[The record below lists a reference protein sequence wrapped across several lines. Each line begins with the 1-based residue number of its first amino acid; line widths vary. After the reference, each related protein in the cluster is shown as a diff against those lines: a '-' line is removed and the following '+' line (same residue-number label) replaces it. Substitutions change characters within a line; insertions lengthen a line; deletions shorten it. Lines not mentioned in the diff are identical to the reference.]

1 MMSDRK
7 AELERK
13 KAKLQAIRE
22 EKERRRREKEQKDV
36 RLYMIVEEATV
47 RAAGA
52 DKDHRKEIDAMLSS
66 LGMAPVSDVLS
77 SLSSMNSLTPEQSA
91 NATPDASLQ
100 PSSINSTQSTG
111 RRKPRELTIVSV
123 ANTNIPPKE
132 PVVYSK
138 QTQTV
143 QTTHTSHDAFS
154 KNVSKIPHRSC
165 ALFNLTDL
173 AALLNAHSLVFA
185 TQLVK
190 STHIGHKDCPNLLP
204 NTRSTPPV
212 QQQHQLTLAPQATLR
227 LTGGVPGKTFHL
239 IVAVTY
245 IPISLVSQDIIC
257 ELFDF
262 ETLIGLSVESYDF
275 SWFSVSLGS
284 DLGLASLSSL
294 FTMIN
299 YMRKTIGQQISL
311 VKDMS
316 FLSLFTT
323 VLTFDD
329 SQAEDE
335 ENSLPH
341 LDSFQSKLPPGI
353 LPHGLPQVKEV
364 QPAVTQVEQEK
375 EKEKPKKEVREFS
388 EEEKQMIILSEDFQR
403 FLDRTS
409 RIVERAL
416 GESIDIY
423 TDYTGT
429 MDGEDGL
436 DEKSH
441 QQLWLN
447 RSFFC
452 ERWSR
457 NRCVTSMDWSPQFP
471 ELLAASYN
479 NNDDTPNDPDGVCLV
494 WNTKFKKAT
503 PEFIFHCQS
512 PVMSTT
518 FAKFHPNLILGGT
531 YSGQIVL
538 WDNRVQKRTPVQR
551 TPLSASAHTHPV
563 YCLTVVGTQNAHNLI
578 SISTDGK
585 LCSWSLD
592 MLSQPQ
598 ETLILYLKQSK
609 TIAATC
615 LAFPHGDVNNF
626 VVGSEDGTVYGDC
639 RHGTKAGVVEMF
651 EGHQGP
657 VTGISTHAVQGGI
670 DFSHLFLTSSI
681 DWTIKLWS
689 LKEMKPLYS
698 FEHNG
703 DYVYDVAWSPTHPA
717 LFAAVDDSG
726 RLDLWNLN
734 QDTEV
739 PAASVIVDGNPALN
753 RVSWTPSGLHVTV
766 GDDTGKIWVYDVAE
780 HLAYPRS
787 DEWNKFLYTQQD
799 LKNNKADEE
808 LDRLNLSSGPSS
820 LTSLTSISSCPLR

>member
-1 MMSDRK
+1 MSDRK

-36 RLYMIVEEATV
+36 EEATV
-47 RAAGA
+47 RAAGT
-52 DKDHRKEIDAMLSS
+52 DKDHRKELDAMLSS
-66 LGMAPVSDVLS
+66 LGVAPVSDVLS

-100 PSSINSTQSTG
+100 PSSINSAQSTA
-111 RRKPRELTIVSV
+111 RKKNRELTIVSV
-123 ANTNIPPKE
+123 AHTNIPPKE
-132 PVVYSK
+132 PVVYTK
-138 QTQTV
+138 QTQTI
-143 QTTHTSHDAFS
+143 QTSHTSHD
-154 KNVSKIPHRSC
+154 
-165 ALFNLTDL
+165 
-173 AALLNAHSLVFA
+173 
-185 TQLVK
+185 
-190 STHIGHKDCPNLLP
+190 G
-204 NTRSTPPV
+204 
-212 QQQHQLTLAPQATLR
+212 
-227 LTGGVPGKTFHL
+227 
-239 IVAVTY
+239 Y
-245 IPISLVSQDIIC
+245 
-257 ELFDF
+257 F
-262 ETLIGLSVESYDF
+262 ETD
-275 SWFSVSLGS
+275 WWRP
-284 DLGLASLSSL
+284 
-294 FTMIN
+294 
-299 YMRKTIGQQISL
+299 RKAHAF
-311 VKDMS
+311 DYY
-316 FLSLFTT
+316 

-329 SQAEDE
+329 GQAEDE

-341 LDSFQSKLPPGI
+341 MDGFQSKLPPGI

-375 EKEKPKKEVREFS
+375 EKEKPKEVRELS

-416 GESIDIY
+416 GESVNIY

-429 MDGEDGL
+429 MDGEDGM
-436 DEKSH
+436 DEKNH
-441 QQLWLN
+441 QRLWLN
-447 RSFFC
+447 RWFFC
-452 ERWSR
+452 DRWSR

-471 ELLAASYN
+471 ELLVASYN

-494 WNTKFKKAT
+494 WNTKFKKTT

-518 FAKFHPNLILGGT
+518 FARFHPNLILGGT

-538 WDNRVQKRTPVQR
+538 WDNRVQKRTPIQR
-551 TPLSASAHTHPV
+551 TPLSANAHTHPV
-563 YCLTVVGTQNAHNLI
+563 YCLNVVGAQNAHNLI

-598 ETLILYLKQSK
+598 ETLDLCTKQSK
-609 TIAATC
+609 PIATTC
-615 LAFPHGDVNNF
+615 LTFPHGDVNNF
-626 VVGSEDGTVYGDC
+626 VVGSEEGTVYSAC
-639 RHGTKAGVVEMF
+639 RHGTKTGVLETY

-657 VTGISTHAVQGGI
+657 VTGISAHAVQGGI

-689 LKEMKPLYS
+689 LKESKPLYS

-739 PAASVIVDGNPALN
+739 PTAGVMIDGCPALN

-766 GDDTGKIWVYDVAE
+766 GDDSGKIWVYDVAE
-780 HLAYPRS
+780 HLAHPRI
-787 DEWNKFLYTQQD
+787 DEWNKFLYTQQE
-799 LKNNKADEE
+799 LKHNKADEE
-808 LDRLNLSSGPSS
+808 LHKLNLREP
-820 LTSLTSISSCPLR
+820 TSLTSIPPLLTGPLR

>member
-1 MMSDRK
+1 MAGVSFGGLQFPTIKMMSDRK

-22 EKERRRREKEQKDV
+22 EKERRRREKEQKD
-36 RLYMIVEEATV
+36 VEEATV

-143 QTTHTSHDAFS
+143 QTTHTSHDGLS
-154 KNVSKIPHRSC
+154 KSSSEYTIYSSC
-165 ALFNLTDL
+165 STTTPT
-173 AALLNAHSLVFA
+173 HSCSA
-185 TQLVK
+185 
-190 STHIGHKDCPNLLP
+190 G
-204 NTRSTPPV
+204 
-212 QQQHQLTLAPQATLR
+212 
-227 LTGGVPGKTFHL
+227 
-239 IVAVTY
+239 Y
-245 IPISLVSQDIIC
+245 
-257 ELFDF
+257 F
-262 ETLIGLSVESYDF
+262 ETDWWRPRKGGSAPNYLSHAFDYYDEYNLNPGLEWEDEF
-275 SWFSVSLGS
+275 
-284 DLGLASLSSL
+284 
-294 FTMIN
+294 
-299 YMRKTIGQQISL
+299 
-311 VKDMS
+311 
-316 FLSLFTT
+316 T

-388 EEEKQMIILSEDFQR
+388 EEEKQMIILSEDFKR
-403 FLDRTS
+403 FLDCTS

-494 WNTKFKKAT
+494 WNTKFKKST

-598 ETLILYLKQSK
+598 ETLNLLLKQSK

-639 RHGTKAGVVEMF
+639 RHGRKSAVVEIF
-651 EGHQGP
+651 YEGHQGP

-689 LKEMKPLYS
+689 LKELKPLYS

-808 LDRLNLSSGPSS
+808 LDRLNLNSGPSS

>member
-22 EKERRRREKEQKDV
+22 EKERRKREKEMKD
-36 RLYMIVEEATV
+36 VEEATV
-47 RAAGA
+47 RAAGT
-52 DKDHRKEIDAMLSS
+52 DKDHRKELDAMLSS
-66 LGMAPVSDVLS
+66 LGVAPVSDVLS

-100 PSSINSTQSTG
+100 PSSINSAQSSAG
-111 RRKPRELTIVSV
+111 RRKNRELTIVSV
-123 ANTNIPPKE
+123 AHTNIPPKE
-132 PVVYSK
+132 PVLYNK
-138 QTQTV
+138 QTQTI
-143 QTTHTSHDAFS
+143 QTTHTSHDAHAFDYYDEY
-154 KNVSKIPHRSC
+154 
-165 ALFNLTDL
+165 NLNPGLEWEDE
-173 AALLNAHSLVFA
+173 FA
-185 TQLVK
+185 
-190 STHIGHKDCPNLLP
+190 
-204 NTRSTPPV
+204 
-212 QQQHQLTLAPQATLR
+212 
-227 LTGGVPGKTFHL
+227 
-239 IVAVTY
+239 
-245 IPISLVSQDIIC
+245 
-257 ELFDF
+257 
-262 ETLIGLSVESYDF
+262 
-275 SWFSVSLGS
+275 
-284 DLGLASLSSL
+284 
-294 FTMIN
+294 
-299 YMRKTIGQQISL
+299 
-311 VKDMS
+311 
-316 FLSLFTT
+316 

-329 SQAEDE
+329 GQAEDE

-341 LDSFQSKLPPGI
+341 MDGFQSKLPPGI

-375 EKEKPKKEVREFS
+375 EKEIPKEVRELS

-403 FLDRTS
+403 FFDRTS

-416 GESIDIY
+416 GESVDIY
-423 TDYTGT
+423 TDYAGN
-429 MDGEDGL
+429 MDGEDGM

-441 QQLWLN
+441 QRLWLN

-452 ERWSR
+452 DRWSR

-471 ELLAASYN
+471 ELLVASYN
-479 NNDDTPNDPDGVCLV
+479 NNDDIPNDPDGVCLV
-494 WNTKFKKAT
+494 WNTKFKKTT

-512 PVMSTT
+512 PVLSVT

-538 WDNRVQKRTPVQR
+538 WDNRVQKRTPIQR
-551 TPLSASAHTHPV
+551 TPLSANAHTHPV
-563 YCLTVVGTQNAHNLI
+563 YCLNVVGAQNAHNLI

-585 LCSWSLD
+585 MCSWSLD

-598 ETLILYLKQSK
+598 ERLELTTKQSK
-609 TIAATC
+609 PIASTC
-615 LAFPHGDVNNF
+615 LAFPQGDVNNF
-626 VVGSEDGTVYGDC
+626 VVGSEEGTVYSAC
-639 RHGTKAGVVEMF
+639 RHGTKAGVLETY

-657 VTGISTHAVQGGI
+657 VTGVSAHAEQAGI

-689 LKEMKPLYS
+689 LKENKPLYS

-739 PAASVIVDGNPALN
+739 PTASIMIDGCPALN

-766 GDDTGKIWVYDVAE
+766 GDDTGKIWVYDVPE
-780 HLAYPRS
+780 HLAHPRI
-787 DEWNKFLYTQQD
+787 DEWNKFLYTQQE
-799 LKNNKADEE
+799 LRNNKADEE
-808 LDRLNLSSGPSS
+808 LHKLNLRDQRP
-820 LTSLTSISSCPLR
+820 

>member
-36 RLYMIVEEATV
+36 EEATV
-47 RAAGA
+47 RAASTE
-52 DKDHRKEIDAMLSS
+52 KDQRKEIDAMLSS
-66 LGMAPVSDVLS
+66 LGVAPVSDVLS
-77 SLSSMNSLTPEQSA
+77 SLSSMSSLTPEQSA

-100 PSSINSTQSTG
+100 PSSINSAQSSAN
-111 RRKPRELTIVSV
+111 RKKNRELTIVSV
-123 ANTNIPPKE
+123 AHTNIPPKE

-138 QTQTV
+138 QTQTI
-143 QTTHTSHDAFS
+143 QTTHTSHDDEY
-154 KNVSKIPHRSC
+154 
-165 ALFNLTDL
+165 NL
-173 AALLNAHSLVFA
+173 N
-185 TQLVK
+185 
-190 STHIGHKDCPNLLP
+190 
-204 NTRSTPPV
+204 
-212 QQQHQLTLAPQATLR
+212 
-227 LTGGVPGKTFHL
+227 PGL
-239 IVAVTY
+239 EWE
-245 IPISLVSQDIIC
+245 D
-257 ELFDF
+257 E
-262 ETLIGLSVESYDF
+262 
-275 SWFSVSLGS
+275 
-284 DLGLASLSSL
+284 
-294 FTMIN
+294 FT
-299 YMRKTIGQQISL
+299 
-311 VKDMS
+311 
-316 FLSLFTT
+316 
-323 VLTFDD
+323 
-329 SQAEDE
+329 AEDE

-341 LDSFQSKLPPGI
+341 MDGFQSKLPPGI

-375 EKEKPKKEVREFS
+375 EKEKPKKEVRELS

-416 GESIDIY
+416 GESVDIY

-429 MDGEDGL
+429 MDGEDGM
-436 DEKSH
+436 DEKNH
-441 QQLWLN
+441 QRLWLN
-447 RSFFC
+447 RSFIC

-479 NNDDTPNDPDGVCLV
+479 NNDDTPNDPDGVCLI
-494 WNTKFKKAT
+494 WNTKFKKTT

-518 FAKFHPNLILGGT
+518 FARFHPNLILGGT

-538 WDNRVQKRTPVQR
+538 WDNRVQKRTPIQR
-551 TPLSASAHTHPV
+551 TPLSATAHTHPV
-563 YCLTVVGTQNAHNLI
+563 YCLSVVGTQNAHNLI

-598 ETLILYLKQSK
+598 EALELHTKQSK
-609 TIAATC
+609 AIAATC

-626 VVGSEDGTVYGDC
+626 VMGSEDGTVYSAC
-639 RHGTKAGVVEMF
+639 RHGSRAGLTETY

-657 VTGISTHAVQGGI
+657 VTGISAHAVQGGI
-670 DFSHLFLTSSI
+670 DFSHLFLTSSL

-689 LKEMKPLYS
+689 LKENKPLYS

-739 PAASVIVDGNPALN
+739 PTASVVVDGSPALN

-780 HLAYPRS
+780 HLAHPRI

-808 LDRLNLSSGPSS
+808 LDKLNLSSGPSS
-820 LTSLTSISSCPLR
+820 LTSMTSISSVPLR

>member
-22 EKERRRREKEQKDV
+22 EKERRKREKEMKD
-36 RLYMIVEEATV
+36 VEEATV
-47 RAAGA
+47 RAAGT
-52 DKDHRKEIDAMLSS
+52 DKDHRKELDAMLSS
-66 LGMAPVSDVLS
+66 LGVAPVSDVLS

-100 PSSINSTQSTG
+100 PSSINSAQSAG
-111 RRKPRELTIVSV
+111 RRKNRELTIVSV
-123 ANTNIPPKE
+123 AHTNIPPKE
-132 PVVYSK
+132 PVLYNK
-138 QTQTV
+138 QTQTI
-143 QTTHTSHDAFS
+143 QTTHTSHDDEY
-154 KNVSKIPHRSC
+154 
-165 ALFNLTDL
+165 NLNPGLEWEDE
-173 AALLNAHSLVFA
+173 FA
-185 TQLVK
+185 
-190 STHIGHKDCPNLLP
+190 
-204 NTRSTPPV
+204 
-212 QQQHQLTLAPQATLR
+212 
-227 LTGGVPGKTFHL
+227 
-239 IVAVTY
+239 
-245 IPISLVSQDIIC
+245 
-257 ELFDF
+257 
-262 ETLIGLSVESYDF
+262 
-275 SWFSVSLGS
+275 
-284 DLGLASLSSL
+284 
-294 FTMIN
+294 
-299 YMRKTIGQQISL
+299 
-311 VKDMS
+311 
-316 FLSLFTT
+316 
-323 VLTFDD
+323 
-329 SQAEDE
+329 AEDE

-341 LDSFQSKLPPGI
+341 MDGFQSKLPPGI

-375 EKEKPKKEVREFS
+375 EKEIPKEVRELS

-403 FLDRTS
+403 FFDRTS

-416 GESIDIY
+416 GESVDIY
-423 TDYTGT
+423 TDYAGN
-429 MDGEDGL
+429 MDGEDGM

-441 QQLWLN
+441 QRLWLN

-452 ERWSR
+452 DRWSR

-471 ELLAASYN
+471 ELLVASYN
-479 NNDDTPNDPDGVCLV
+479 NNDDIPNDPDGVCLV
-494 WNTKFKKAT
+494 WNTKFKKTT

-512 PVMSTT
+512 PVLSVT

-538 WDNRVQKRTPVQR
+538 WDNRVQKRTPIQR
-551 TPLSASAHTHPV
+551 TPLSANAHTHPV
-563 YCLTVVGTQNAHNLI
+563 YCLNVVGAQNAHNLI

-585 LCSWSLD
+585 MCSWSLD

-598 ETLILYLKQSK
+598 ERLELTTKQSK
-609 TIAATC
+609 PIASTC
-615 LAFPHGDVNNF
+615 LAFPQGDVNNF
-626 VVGSEDGTVYGDC
+626 VVGSEEGTVYSAC
-639 RHGTKAGVVEMF
+639 RHGTKAGVLETY

-657 VTGISTHAVQGGI
+657 VTGVSAHAEQAGI

-689 LKEMKPLYS
+689 LKENKPLYS

-739 PAASVIVDGNPALN
+739 PTASIMIDGCPALN

-766 GDDTGKIWVYDVAE
+766 GDDTGKIWVYDVPE
-780 HLAYPRS
+780 HLAHPRI
-787 DEWNKFLYTQQD
+787 DEWNKFLYTQQE
-799 LKNNKADEE
+799 LRNNKADEE
-808 LDRLNLSSGPSS
+808 LHKLNLRDQRP
-820 LTSLTSISSCPLR
+820 

>member
-22 EKERRRREKEQKDV
+22 EKERRKREKEMKD
-36 RLYMIVEEATV
+36 VEEATV
-47 RAAGA
+47 RAAGT
-52 DKDHRKEIDAMLSS
+52 DKDHRKELDAMLSS
-66 LGMAPVSDVLS
+66 LGVAPVSDVLS

-100 PSSINSTQSTG
+100 PSSINSAQSSAG
-111 RRKPRELTIVSV
+111 RRKNRELTIVSV
-123 ANTNIPPKE
+123 AHTNIPPKE
-132 PVVYSK
+132 PVLYNK
-138 QTQTV
+138 QTQTI
-143 QTTHTSHDAFS
+143 QTTHTSHDGYFEIDWWRPRKGGSAPNYLSHAF
-154 KNVSKIPHRSC
+154 
-165 ALFNLTDL
+165 D
-173 AALLNAHSLVFA
+173 
-185 TQLVK
+185 
-190 STHIGHKDCPNLLP
+190 
-204 NTRSTPPV
+204 
-212 QQQHQLTLAPQATLR
+212 
-227 LTGGVPGKTFHL
+227 
-239 IVAVTY
+239 Y
-245 IPISLVSQDIIC
+245 
-257 ELFDF
+257 
-262 ETLIGLSVESYDF
+262 Y
-275 SWFSVSLGS
+275 
-284 DLGLASLSSL
+284 
-294 FTMIN
+294 
-299 YMRKTIGQQISL
+299 
-311 VKDMS
+311 
-316 FLSLFTT
+316 

-329 SQAEDE
+329 GQAEDE

-341 LDSFQSKLPPGI
+341 MDGFQSKLPPGI

-375 EKEKPKKEVREFS
+375 EKEIPKEVRELS

-403 FLDRTS
+403 FFDRTS

-416 GESIDIY
+416 GESVDIY
-423 TDYTGT
+423 TDYAGN
-429 MDGEDGL
+429 MDGEDGM

-441 QQLWLN
+441 QRLWLN

-452 ERWSR
+452 DRWSR

-471 ELLAASYN
+471 ELLVASYN
-479 NNDDTPNDPDGVCLV
+479 NNDDIPNDPDGVCLV
-494 WNTKFKKAT
+494 WNTKFKKTT

-512 PVMSTT
+512 PVLSVT

-538 WDNRVQKRTPVQR
+538 WDNRVQKRTPIQR
-551 TPLSASAHTHPV
+551 TPLSANAHTHPV
-563 YCLTVVGTQNAHNLI
+563 YCLNVVGAQNAHNLI

-585 LCSWSLD
+585 MCSWSLD

-598 ETLILYLKQSK
+598 ERLELTTKQSK
-609 TIAATC
+609 PIASTC
-615 LAFPHGDVNNF
+615 LAFPQGDVNNF
-626 VVGSEDGTVYGDC
+626 VVGSEEGTVYSAC
-639 RHGTKAGVVEMF
+639 RHGTKAGVLETY

-657 VTGISTHAVQGGI
+657 VTGVSAHAEQAGI

-689 LKEMKPLYS
+689 LKENKPLYS

-739 PAASVIVDGNPALN
+739 PTASIMIDGCPALN

-766 GDDTGKIWVYDVAE
+766 GDDTGKIWVYDVPE
-780 HLAYPRS
+780 HLAHPRI
-787 DEWNKFLYTQQD
+787 DEWNKFLYTQQE
-799 LKNNKADEE
+799 LRNNKADEE
-808 LDRLNLSSGPSS
+808 LHKLNLRDQRP
-820 LTSLTSISSCPLR
+820 

>member
-36 RLYMIVEEATV
+36 EEATV
-47 RAAGA
+47 RAAGT
-52 DKDHRKEIDAMLSS
+52 DKDQRKEIDAMLSS
-66 LGMAPVSDVLS
+66 LGVAPVSDVLS
-77 SLSSMNSLTPEQSA
+77 SLSSMSSLTPEQSA

-100 PSSINSTQSTG
+100 PSSINSAQSSAG
-111 RRKPRELTIVSV
+111 RRKNRELTIVSV
-123 ANTNIPPKE
+123 AHTNIPPKE

-138 QTQTV
+138 QTQTI
-143 QTTHTSHDAFS
+143 QTTHTSHD
-154 KNVSKIPHRSC
+154 
-165 ALFNLTDL
+165 
-173 AALLNAHSLVFA
+173 
-185 TQLVK
+185 
-190 STHIGHKDCPNLLP
+190 
-204 NTRSTPPV
+204 
-212 QQQHQLTLAPQATLR
+212 
-227 LTGGVPGKTFHL
+227 
-239 IVAVTY
+239 
-245 IPISLVSQDIIC
+245 
-257 ELFDF
+257 
-262 ETLIGLSVESYDF
+262 
-275 SWFSVSLGS
+275 
-284 DLGLASLSSL
+284 
-294 FTMIN
+294 
-299 YMRKTIGQQISL
+299 
-311 VKDMS
+311 
-316 FLSLFTT
+316 

-329 SQAEDE
+329 GQAEDE

-341 LDSFQSKLPPGI
+341 MDGFQSKLPPGI
-353 LPHGLPQVKEV
+353 LSHGLPQVKEV
-364 QPAVTQVEQEK
+364 QPAVTQIEQEK
-375 EKEKPKKEVREFS
+375 EKEKPKKEVRELS

-416 GESIDIY
+416 GESVDIY
-423 TDYTGT
+423 TDYAGT
-429 MDGEDGL
+429 MDGEDGM

-441 QQLWLN
+441 QRLWLN
-447 RSFFC
+447 RSFIC

-479 NNDDTPNDPDGVCLV
+479 NNDDTPNDPDGVCLI
-494 WNTKFKKAT
+494 WNTKFKKTT

-518 FAKFHPNLILGGT
+518 FARFHPNLILGGT

-538 WDNRVQKRTPVQR
+538 WDNRVQKRTPIQR
-551 TPLSASAHTHPV
+551 TPLSATAHTHPV
-563 YCLTVVGTQNAHNLI
+563 YCLSVVGTQNAHNLI

-598 ETLILYLKQSK
+598 EALELHTKQSK
-609 TIAATC
+609 AIAATC

-626 VVGSEDGTVYGDC
+626 VMGSEDGTVYSAC
-639 RHGTKAGVVEMF
+639 RHGSRAGLTETY

-657 VTGISTHAVQGGI
+657 VTGISAHAVQGGI
-670 DFSHLFLTSSI
+670 DFSHLFLTSSL

-689 LKEMKPLYS
+689 LKENKPLYS

-739 PAASVIVDGNPALN
+739 PTASVVVDGCPALN

-780 HLAYPRS
+780 HLAHPRI

-808 LDRLNLSSGPSS
+808 LDKLNLSSGPSS
-820 LTSLTSISSCPLR
+820 LTSMTSISSVPLR

>member
-22 EKERRRREKEQKDV
+22 EKERRKREKEQKD
-36 RLYMIVEEATV
+36 VEEATV
-47 RAAGA
+47 RAAGT
-52 DKDHRKEIDAMLSS
+52 DKDHRKELDAMLSS
-66 LGMAPVSDVLS
+66 LGVAPVSDVLS

-100 PSSINSTQSTG
+100 PSSINSAQSAG
-111 RRKPRELTIVSV
+111 RRKNRELTIVSV
-123 ANTNIPPKE
+123 AHTNIPPKE
-132 PVVYSK
+132 PVVYNK
-138 QTQTV
+138 QTQTI
-143 QTTHTSHDAFS
+143 QTTHTSHDAHAFDYYDEY
-154 KNVSKIPHRSC
+154 
-165 ALFNLTDL
+165 NL
-173 AALLNAHSLVFA
+173 N
-185 TQLVK
+185 
-190 STHIGHKDCPNLLP
+190 
-204 NTRSTPPV
+204 
-212 QQQHQLTLAPQATLR
+212 
-227 LTGGVPGKTFHL
+227 PGL
-239 IVAVTY
+239 EWE
-245 IPISLVSQDIIC
+245 D
-257 ELFDF
+257 E
-262 ETLIGLSVESYDF
+262 
-275 SWFSVSLGS
+275 
-284 DLGLASLSSL
+284 
-294 FTMIN
+294 FT
-299 YMRKTIGQQISL
+299 
-311 VKDMS
+311 
-316 FLSLFTT
+316 
-323 VLTFDD
+323 
-329 SQAEDE
+329 AEDE

-341 LDSFQSKLPPGI
+341 MDGFQSKLPPGI

-375 EKEKPKKEVREFS
+375 EKEIPKEVRELS

-403 FLDRTS
+403 FFDRTS

-416 GESIDIY
+416 GESVDIY
-423 TDYTGT
+423 TDYAGN
-429 MDGEDGL
+429 MDGEDGM

-441 QQLWLN
+441 QRLWLN

-452 ERWSR
+452 DRWSR

-471 ELLAASYN
+471 ELLVASYN
-479 NNDDTPNDPDGVCLV
+479 NNDDIPNDPDGVCLV
-494 WNTKFKKAT
+494 WNTKFKKTT

-512 PVMSTT
+512 PVLSVT

-538 WDNRVQKRTPVQR
+538 WDNRVQKRTPIQR
-551 TPLSASAHTHPV
+551 TPLSANAHTHPV
-563 YCLTVVGTQNAHNLI
+563 YCLNVVGAQNAHNLI

-585 LCSWSLD
+585 MCSWSLD

-598 ETLILYLKQSK
+598 ERLELTTKQSK
-609 TIAATC
+609 PIASTC
-615 LAFPHGDVNNF
+615 LAFPQGDVNNF
-626 VVGSEDGTVYGDC
+626 VVGSEDGTVYSAC
-639 RHGTKAGVVEMF
+639 RHGTKAGVLETY

-657 VTGISTHAVQGGI
+657 VTGVSAHAEQAGI

-689 LKEMKPLYS
+689 LKENKPLYS

-739 PAASVIVDGNPALN
+739 PTASIMIDGCPALN

-780 HLAYPRS
+780 HLAHPRI
-787 DEWNKFLYTQQD
+787 DEWNKFLYTQQE
-799 LKNNKADEE
+799 LRNNKADEE
-808 LDRLNLSSGPSS
+808 LHKLNLRDQRP
-820 LTSLTSISSCPLR
+820 

>member
-22 EKERRRREKEQKDV
+22 EKERRRREKEQKD
-36 RLYMIVEEATV
+36 VEEATV

-143 QTTHTSHDAFS
+143 QTTHTSHD
-154 KNVSKIPHRSC
+154 
-165 ALFNLTDL
+165 
-173 AALLNAHSLVFA
+173 
-185 TQLVK
+185 
-190 STHIGHKDCPNLLP
+190 
-204 NTRSTPPV
+204 
-212 QQQHQLTLAPQATLR
+212 
-227 LTGGVPGKTFHL
+227 
-239 IVAVTY
+239 
-245 IPISLVSQDIIC
+245 
-257 ELFDF
+257 
-262 ETLIGLSVESYDF
+262 
-275 SWFSVSLGS
+275 
-284 DLGLASLSSL
+284 
-294 FTMIN
+294 
-299 YMRKTIGQQISL
+299 
-311 VKDMS
+311 
-316 FLSLFTT
+316 
-323 VLTFDD
+323 
-329 SQAEDE
+329 AEDE

-494 WNTKFKKAT
+494 WNTKFKKST

>member
-36 RLYMIVEEATV
+36 EEATV
-47 RAAGA
+47 RAAGTE
-52 DKDHRKEIDAMLSS
+52 KDQRKEIDAMLSS
-66 LGMAPVSDVLS
+66 LGVAPVSDVLS
-77 SLSSMNSLTPEQSA
+77 SLSSMSSLTPEQSA

-100 PSSINSTQSTG
+100 PSSINSAQSSAS
-111 RRKPRELTIVSV
+111 RKKNRDLTIVSV
-123 ANTNIPPKE
+123 AHTNIPPKE

-138 QTQTV
+138 QTQTI
-143 QTTHTSHDAFS
+143 QTTHTSHDGLSTSSSAYTIYS
-154 KNVSKIPHRSC
+154 SC
-165 ALFNLTDL
+165 STTTPT
-173 AALLNAHSLVFA
+173 HSCSA
-185 TQLVK
+185 
-190 STHIGHKDCPNLLP
+190 G
-204 NTRSTPPV
+204 
-212 QQQHQLTLAPQATLR
+212 
-227 LTGGVPGKTFHL
+227 
-239 IVAVTY
+239 Y
-245 IPISLVSQDIIC
+245 
-257 ELFDF
+257 F
-262 ETLIGLSVESYDF
+262 ETDWWRPRKGGSAPNYLSHAFDYYDEYNLNPGLEWEDEF
-275 SWFSVSLGS
+275 
-284 DLGLASLSSL
+284 
-294 FTMIN
+294 
-299 YMRKTIGQQISL
+299 
-311 VKDMS
+311 
-316 FLSLFTT
+316 T

-329 SQAEDE
+329 GQAEDE

-341 LDSFQSKLPPGI
+341 MDGFQSKLPPGI

-375 EKEKPKKEVREFS
+375 EKEKPKKEVRELS

-416 GESIDIY
+416 GESVDIY

-429 MDGEDGL
+429 MDGEDGM

-441 QQLWLN
+441 QRLWLN
-447 RSFFC
+447 RSFMC

-479 NNDDTPNDPDGVCLV
+479 NNDDTPNDPDGVCLI
-494 WNTKFKKAT
+494 WNTKFKKTT

-518 FAKFHPNLILGGT
+518 FARFHPNLILGGT

-538 WDNRVQKRTPVQR
+538 WDNRVQKRTPIQR
-551 TPLSASAHTHPV
+551 TPLSATAHTHPV
-563 YCLTVVGTQNAHNLI
+563 YCLNVVGTQNAHNLI

-598 ETLILYLKQSK
+598 EALELHTKQSK
-609 TIAATC
+609 AIAATC

-626 VVGSEDGTVYGDC
+626 VMGSEDGTVYSAC
-639 RHGTKAGVVEMF
+639 RHGSRAGLTETY

-657 VTGISTHAVQGGI
+657 VTGISAHAVQGGI
-670 DFSHLFLTSSI
+670 DFSHLFLTSSL

-689 LKEMKPLYS
+689 LKENKPLYS

-739 PAASVIVDGNPALN
+739 PTASVVVDGSPALN

-780 HLAYPRS
+780 HLAHPRI

-808 LDRLNLSSGPSS
+808 LDKLNLSSGPSS
-820 LTSLTSISSCPLR
+820 LTSMTSISSVPLR

>member
-36 RLYMIVEEATV
+36 EEATV
-47 RAAGA
+47 RAAGT
-52 DKDHRKEIDAMLSS
+52 DKDHRKELDAMLSS
-66 LGMAPVSDVLS
+66 LGVAPVSDVLS

-100 PSSINSTQSTG
+100 PSSINSAQSISA
-111 RRKPRELTIVSV
+111 RKKNRELTIVSV
-123 ANTNIPPKE
+123 AHTNIPPKE
-132 PVVYSK
+132 PVVYTK
-138 QTQTV
+138 QTQTI
-143 QTTHTSHDAFS
+143 QTSHTSHDGLSAS
-154 KNVSKIPHRSC
+154 SSAYTIYSSC
-165 ALFNLTDL
+165 STTTPT
-173 AALLNAHSLVFA
+173 HSYSA
-185 TQLVK
+185 
-190 STHIGHKDCPNLLP
+190 G
-204 NTRSTPPV
+204 
-212 QQQHQLTLAPQATLR
+212 
-227 LTGGVPGKTFHL
+227 
-239 IVAVTY
+239 Y
-245 IPISLVSQDIIC
+245 
-257 ELFDF
+257 F
-262 ETLIGLSVESYDF
+262 ETDWWRPRKGGSAPNYLYEYNLNPGLEWEDE
-275 SWFSVSLGS
+275 
-284 DLGLASLSSL
+284 
-294 FTMIN
+294 FT
-299 YMRKTIGQQISL
+299 
-311 VKDMS
+311 
-316 FLSLFTT
+316 
-323 VLTFDD
+323 
-329 SQAEDE
+329 AEDE

-341 LDSFQSKLPPGI
+341 MDGFQSKLPPGI

-375 EKEKPKKEVREFS
+375 EKEKPKEVQELS

-416 GESIDIY
+416 GESVNIY
-423 TDYTGT
+423 SDYTGT
-429 MDGEDGL
+429 MDGEDGM
-436 DEKSH
+436 DEKNH
-441 QQLWLN
+441 QRLWLN
-447 RSFFC
+447 RWFFC
-452 ERWSR
+452 DRWSR

-494 WNTKFKKAT
+494 WNTKFKKTT

-518 FAKFHPNLILGGT
+518 FARFHPNLILGGT

-538 WDNRVQKRTPVQR
+538 WDNRVQKRTPIQR

-563 YCLTVVGTQNAHNLI
+563 YCLNVVGAQNAHNLI

-598 ETLILYLKQSK
+598 ETLDLHTKQSK
-609 TIAATC
+609 AIAATC

-626 VVGSEDGTVYGDC
+626 VVGSEEGTVYSAC
-639 RHGTKAGVVEMF
+639 RHGTKAGVLETY

-657 VTGISTHAVQGGI
+657 VTGISAHAVQGGI

-689 LKEMKPLYS
+689 LKESKPLYS

-739 PAASVIVDGNPALN
+739 PTASIVINGCPALN

-766 GDDTGKIWVYDVAE
+766 GDDSGKIWVYDVAE
-780 HLAYPRS
+780 HLAHPRI
-787 DEWNKFLYTQQD
+787 DEWNKFLYTQQE
-799 LKNNKADEE
+799 LKHNKADEE
-808 LDRLNLSSGPSS
+808 LHKLNLREP
-820 LTSLTSISSCPLR
+820 TSLTSIPPLLTTCPLR

>member
-36 RLYMIVEEATV
+36 EEATV
-47 RAAGA
+47 RAAGT
-52 DKDHRKEIDAMLSS
+52 DKDQRKEIDAMLSS
-66 LGMAPVSDVLS
+66 LGVAPVSDVLS
-77 SLSSMNSLTPEQSA
+77 SLSSMSSLTPEQSA

-100 PSSINSTQSTG
+100 PSSINSAQSSAS
-111 RRKPRELTIVSV
+111 RRKNRELTIVSV
-123 ANTNIPPKE
+123 AHTNIPPKE

-138 QTQTV
+138 QTQTI
-143 QTTHTSHDAFS
+143 QTTHTSHDA
-154 KNVSKIPHRSC
+154 H
-165 ALFNLTDL
+165 A
-173 AALLNAHSLVFA
+173 
-185 TQLVK
+185 
-190 STHIGHKDCPNLLP
+190 
-204 NTRSTPPV
+204 
-212 QQQHQLTLAPQATLR
+212 
-227 LTGGVPGKTFHL
+227 
-239 IVAVTY
+239 
-245 IPISLVSQDIIC
+245 
-257 ELFDF
+257 FD
-262 ETLIGLSVESYDF
+262 Y
-275 SWFSVSLGS
+275 
-284 DLGLASLSSL
+284 
-294 FTMIN
+294 
-299 YMRKTIGQQISL
+299 Y
-311 VKDMS
+311 
-316 FLSLFTT
+316 

-329 SQAEDE
+329 GQAEDE

-341 LDSFQSKLPPGI
+341 MDGFQSKLPPGI

-375 EKEKPKKEVREFS
+375 EKEKPKKEVRELS

-416 GESIDIY
+416 GESVDIY

-429 MDGEDGL
+429 MDGEDGM

-441 QQLWLN
+441 QRLWLN
-447 RSFFC
+447 RSFIC

-479 NNDDTPNDPDGVCLV
+479 NNDDTPNDPDGVCLI
-494 WNTKFKKAT
+494 WNTKFKKTT

-518 FAKFHPNLILGGT
+518 FARFHPNLILGGT

-538 WDNRVQKRTPVQR
+538 WDNRVQKRTPIQR
-551 TPLSASAHTHPV
+551 TPLSATAHTHPV
-563 YCLTVVGTQNAHNLI
+563 YCLSVVGTQNAHNLI

-598 ETLILYLKQSK
+598 EALELHTKQSK
-609 TIAATC
+609 AIAATC

-626 VVGSEDGTVYGDC
+626 VMGSEDGTVYSAC
-639 RHGTKAGVVEMF
+639 RHGSRAGLTETY

-657 VTGISTHAVQGGI
+657 VTGISAHAVQGGI
-670 DFSHLFLTSSI
+670 DFSHLFLTSSL

-689 LKEMKPLYS
+689 LKENKPLYS

-739 PAASVIVDGNPALN
+739 PTASVVVDGCPALN

-780 HLAYPRS
+780 HLAHPRI

-808 LDRLNLSSGPSS
+808 LDKLNLNSGPSS
-820 LTSLTSISSCPLR
+820 LTSMTSISSVPLR

>member
-36 RLYMIVEEATV
+36 EEATV
-47 RAAGA
+47 RAAGT
-52 DKDHRKEIDAMLSS
+52 DKDHRKELDAMLSS
-66 LGMAPVSDVLS
+66 LGVAPVSDVLS

-100 PSSINSTQSTG
+100 PSSINSAQSSST
-111 RRKPRELTIVSV
+111 RKKNRELTIVSV
-123 ANTNIPPKE
+123 AHTNIPPKE
-132 PVVYSK
+132 PVVYTK
-138 QTQTV
+138 QTQTI
-143 QTTHTSHDAFS
+143 QTSHTSHD
-154 KNVSKIPHRSC
+154 
-165 ALFNLTDL
+165 
-173 AALLNAHSLVFA
+173 
-185 TQLVK
+185 
-190 STHIGHKDCPNLLP
+190 G
-204 NTRSTPPV
+204 
-212 QQQHQLTLAPQATLR
+212 
-227 LTGGVPGKTFHL
+227 
-239 IVAVTY
+239 Y
-245 IPISLVSQDIIC
+245 
-257 ELFDF
+257 F
-262 ETLIGLSVESYDF
+262 ETDWWRPRKDEYNLNPGLEWEDEF
-275 SWFSVSLGS
+275 
-284 DLGLASLSSL
+284 
-294 FTMIN
+294 
-299 YMRKTIGQQISL
+299 
-311 VKDMS
+311 
-316 FLSLFTT
+316 T

-329 SQAEDE
+329 GQAEDE

-341 LDSFQSKLPPGI
+341 MDGFQSKLPPGI

-364 QPAVTQVEQEK
+364 QPAVTQVEQDK
-375 EKEKPKKEVREFS
+375 EKEKPKEVQELS
-388 EEEKQMIILSEDFQR
+388 EEQKQMIILSEDFQR
-403 FLDRTS
+403 FLNRTG

-416 GESIDIY
+416 GESVNIY
-423 TDYTGT
+423 SDYTGT
-429 MDGEDGL
+429 MDGEDGM

-441 QQLWLN
+441 QRISLN
-447 RSFFC
+447 RWFFC
-452 ERWSR
+452 DRWSR

-494 WNTKFKKAT
+494 WNTKFKKTT

-518 FAKFHPNLILGGT
+518 FARFHPNLIIGGT

-538 WDNRVQKRTPVQR
+538 WDNRVQKRTPIQR

-563 YCLTVVGTQNAHNLI
+563 YCLNVVGVQNAHNLI

-592 MLSQPQ
+592 MLSQPH
-598 ETLILYLKQSK
+598 EILELHSKQAK
-609 TIAATC
+609 PIAATC
-615 LAFPHGDVNNF
+615 LAFPPGEVNNF
-626 VVGSEDGTVYGDC
+626 AVGSEDGNVYSAC
-639 RHGTKAGVVEMF
+639 RHGAKAGVLETY

-657 VTGISTHAVQGGI
+657 ITGICAHGVQGGI

-689 LKEMKPLYS
+689 LKENKCLYS

-739 PAASVIVDGNPALN
+739 PTASVVIDGSPALN

-766 GDDTGKIWVYDVAE
+766 GDDSGKIWVYDVAE
-780 HLAYPRS
+780 HLAHPRI
-787 DEWNKFLYTQQD
+787 DEWNKFLYTYQE
-799 LKNNKADEE
+799 LKHNKADEE
-808 LDRLNLSSGPSS
+808 LHKLNLSELNFFTSRPSPIVTC
-820 LTSLTSISSCPLR
+820 LLR